1 MRWFI
6 RRLTTS
12 ITVFFAALVINFAIP
27 RMMPGSPI
35 DLLAGGGTLTI
46 EAKEAMIRRFG
57 LDGPLWEQFWRYVVG
72 IFRGDLG
79 VSFAYFP
86 MPVWDVVMKALPW
99 TLLILWTSAL
109 LQVTIGYVAGVTA
122 GWKAGTRTDSILQTT
137 GMVLVAT
144 PSFWLAMVFL
154 YVFAF
159 HLDWF
164 PLGGGSSIG
173 ATYSSTLDQV
183 VDIMKH
189 AALPIAAMVIGRYGV
204 YQLIMRNTMV
214 TTLKEQYILTAEA
227 KGLSENKIK
236 YRHAARN
243 SLLPMITFLALSSAI
258 IISGSVYIE
267 TVFSYPGLGYLTY
280 TSVLG
285 RDYPV
290 LQGAF
295 LMFTAVV
302 IVANF
307 AVDILYMYLD
317 PRIRY

>member
-1 MRWFI
+1 M
-6 RRLTTS
+6 
-12 ITVFFAALVINFAIP
+12 VFFAALVINFAIP

-35 DLLAGGGTLTI
+35 DLLAGGGTLTV
-46 EAKEAMIRRFG
+46 EAKEAMIQRFG
-57 LDGPLWEQFWRYVVG
+57 LDAPVWEQFWRYLAG

-86 MPVWDVVMKALPW
+86 TPVWDVVMEALPW
-99 TLLILWTSAL
+99 TLLILWTAAL

-122 GWKAGTRTDSILQTT
+122 GWKAGTRTDSILQTI
-137 GMVLVAT
+137 GIVLVAT
-144 PSFWLAMVFL
+144 PTFWLAMIFL

-159 HLDWF
+159 QLDWF

-173 ATYSSTLDQV
+173 ATYSSTLGYV
-183 VDIMKH
+183 GDIAKH

-204 YQLIMRNTMV
+204 FQLILRNTMV

-227 KGLSENKIK
+227 KGLSENRIK

-243 SLLPMITFLALSSAI
+243 SLLPMVTFLALSSSI
-258 IISGSVYIE
+258 IISGSVYVE

-280 TSVLG
+280 ASVLS

-302 IVANF
+302 IAANF